1 MIYSLFESGI
11 IRLESKEPFKYY
23 YLARFMNA
31 LLFQSIIFSTKNAYA
46 PPPPSSK
53 ITTLIV

>member
-46 PPPPSSK
+46 PPPLPK
-53 ITTLIV
+53 LPH